1 VDIKGVNQELTVDFL
16 TEAGPCVFDA
26 KLHRLRMHQDKQNLQ
41 IAEKTSLRGSLP
53 ILQILEKTWHN
64 GQT

>member
-16 TEAGPCVFDA
+16 TEADPCVFDA
-26 KLHRLRMHQDKQNLQ
+26 KPHRLHMHQDKQNLQ

-53 ILQILEKTWHN
+53 ILLIL
-64 GQT
+64 